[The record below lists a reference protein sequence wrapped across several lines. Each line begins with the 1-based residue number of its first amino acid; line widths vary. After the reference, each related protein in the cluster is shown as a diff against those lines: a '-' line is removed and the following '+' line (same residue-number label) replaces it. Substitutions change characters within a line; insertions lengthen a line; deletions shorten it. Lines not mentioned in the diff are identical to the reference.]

1 MQQDPQK
8 LQTLCFNSQH
18 PSIQNKPIYYYAE
31 KIKFDSTLVLTLE
44 QLFFIFIENLE
55 KTQVNLDKKSE
66 NKQQII
72 LPFPFFTNQ
81 LYVNIFSF
89 LIVILDSYKTIIE
102 KKLTSPIEDFFN
114 LLINDKQ
121 DLWLEFS
128 D

>member
-1 MQQDPQK
+1 M
-8 LQTLCFNSQH
+8 
-18 PSIQNKPIYYYAE
+18 
-31 KIKFDSTLVLTLE
+31 TLE
-44 QLFFIFIENLE
+44 QLFFIFIKNLE